1 MWKAQ
6 YIWSVCKVDI
16 IGYEQYR
23 ENDERGVK
31 MKKEEDFLFGEE
43 PLIKQFG
50 KEEVE
55 RLKKEE
61 PEIYENLRNSP
72 IFMESDVIY
81 MEKRQN
87 DRGE

>member
-1 MWKAQ
+1 MLYRISHEKGKAA
-6 YIWSVCKVDI
+6 V
-16 IGYEQYR
+16 EYR

-43 PLIKQFG
+43 QLIKIVG

-61 PEIYENLRNSP
+61 PNLYEILRDDP
-72 IFMESDVIY
+72 TFMESDVIY
-81 MEKRQN
+81 MDKRQN
-87 DRGE
+87 DREE